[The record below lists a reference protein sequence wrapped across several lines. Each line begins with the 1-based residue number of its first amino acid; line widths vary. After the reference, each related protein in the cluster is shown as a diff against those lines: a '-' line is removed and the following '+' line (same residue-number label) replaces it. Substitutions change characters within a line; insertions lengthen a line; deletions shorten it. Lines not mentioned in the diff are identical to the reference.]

1 MIKVKRL
8 NGEEFV
14 INCELIE
21 TIEGNPDTIITLT
34 TGHKYV
40 VKEDINTVIEKVK
53 QFKSSINT
61 VIVQRR
67 KEV

>member
-1 MIKVKRL
+1 MIKVKRF

-21 TIEGNPDTIITLT
+21 TIEGNPDTVITLT
-34 TGHKYV
+34 TGHKFV
-40 VKEDINTVIEKVK
+40 VIDNVDTVIKKIKEFKKDINA
-53 QFKSSINT
+53 SI
-61 VIVQRR
+61 VVRR